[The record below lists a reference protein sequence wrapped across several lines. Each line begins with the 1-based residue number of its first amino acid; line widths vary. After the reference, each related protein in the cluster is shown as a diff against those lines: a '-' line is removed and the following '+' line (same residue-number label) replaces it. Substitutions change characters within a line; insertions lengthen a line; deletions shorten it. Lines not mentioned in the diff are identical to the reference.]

1 MFYKD
6 RENRRGGGVALYV
19 RDTLQCCLNNK
30 IKTDN
35 KAESIWV
42 DIKEGSQSVVLGVV
56 YRPPTSTEEIN
67 TSLWQELNRAGR
79 CSGTQVTAPCTPF
92 SVTFSPFR
100 FHSLYCTDFCLS
112 SLLPH
117 SLTCTHSVHAL

>member
-19 RDTLQCCLNNK
+19 RDTLQCCMNNR

-42 DIKEGSQSVVLGVV
+42 DIKGGSQSVVLGVV
-56 YRPPTSTEEIN
+56 YN
-67 TSLWQELNRAGR
+67 TKEN
-79 CSGTQVTAPCTPF
+79 
-92 SVTFSPFR
+92 
-100 FHSLYCTDFCLS
+100 
-112 SLLPH
+112 
-117 SLTCTHSVHAL
+117 